1 MMRQVMMMV
10 LPGLRRISQK
20 LMSRKMN
27 KRNCNY
33 LGMSTKVL
41 AMQVLRV
48 F

>member
-1 MMRQVMMMV
+1 MMV
-10 LPGLRRISQK
+10 VPGLRRINHR
-20 LMSRKMN
+20 LMSSKMN

-33 LGMSTKVL
+33 LGMSTRAL